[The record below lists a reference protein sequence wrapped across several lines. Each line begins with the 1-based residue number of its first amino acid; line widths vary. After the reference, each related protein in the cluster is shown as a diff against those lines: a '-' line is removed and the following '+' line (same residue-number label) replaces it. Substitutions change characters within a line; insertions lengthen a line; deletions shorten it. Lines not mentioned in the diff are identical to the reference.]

1 MRIHVLVT
9 YARQQIEEQIEELH
23 RLETSNKITR
33 RYPALL
39 IFIFFG
45 ASLSI

>member
-1 MRIHVLVT
+1 VRIHVLVT
-9 YARQQIEEQIEELH
+9 YARQQTEELH